1 MNFFYTELRSGRAFL
16 EEREKERNLIERGVV
31 AGYLELSFSDNL
43 FTLFLVGTAVRTD
56 EMRNHIVDRL
66 KEKMMMI
73 EKLIVEVAI
82 WV

>member
-1 MNFFYTELRSGRAFL
+1 M
-16 EEREKERNLIERGVV
+16 V

-66 KEKMMMI
+66 NEKMI